1 MAQSL
6 QGGDPEWLVEAGEVQ
21 ELLEGVEAP
30 ELLRSGVHNPHTPN
44 GWALEEGP
52 YGKEKTYV
60 SRRDTAEG
68 SAQVP
73 SAQRN
78 GSPHLREVERIVAAQ
93 GLSPN
98 GDGSDY

>member
-6 QGGDPEWLVEAGEVQ
+6 QGGAPEWLVEAGEVQ

-30 ELLRSGVHNPHTPN
+30 ELLRSGIHDPRAPN
-44 GWALEEGP
+44 GWALEKLLSGRR
-52 YGKEKTYV
+52 KTSV
-60 SRRDTAEG
+60 SRRDPAEG

-78 GSPHLREVERIVAAQ
+78 GSPHRREVERIVAAQ
-93 GLSPN
+93 GLEPKWRRE
-98 GDGSDY
+98 

>member
-6 QGGDPEWLVEAGEVQ
+6 QGGAPERLVEAGQVQ

-30 ELLRSGVHNPHTPN
+30 ELLRSGIHDPHTPN
-44 GWALEEGP
+44 GWALDDGP

-60 SRRDTAEG
+60 SRRDPAEG

-78 GSPHLREVERIVAAQ
+78 GSPHLREAERIVAAQ
-93 GLSPN
+93 GLEPKWLRE
-98 GDGSDY
+98 